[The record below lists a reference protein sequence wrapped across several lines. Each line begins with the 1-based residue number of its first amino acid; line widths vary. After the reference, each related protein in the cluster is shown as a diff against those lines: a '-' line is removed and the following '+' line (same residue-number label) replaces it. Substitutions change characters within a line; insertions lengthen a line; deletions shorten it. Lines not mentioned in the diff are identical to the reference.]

1 MTSPDQDQIID
12 AARGFL
18 SNELPVQYTRW
29 EKGAAL
35 SADRGMLPEFA
46 ALGWLG
52 MGIAE
57 ADGGV
62 GFSAVE
68 EMLLFR
74 EAGRFLVSPILLG
87 SVIAAKVAVGAGAAA
102 LAASII
108 EGKTQCGIAIPA
120 ARGQGPSEDVYL
132 IEASEAEYVVLVG
145 RQTIC
150 LINRDGLADALP
162 VRGVDGTVTLQSA
175 PWPAAA
181 AVIEV
186 SGRVAEDILLQ
197 MSLFIGAM
205 LTGGAEA
212 VRDLTVAHASER
224 SQFGQKIGA
233 FQAVSHPCADMAL
246 RCEAAFS
253 QIKMAAIT
261 LRDGRADG
269 EFQVRAARIVAF
281 NAALANAAAAVQ
293 LHGGMGFAAEY
304 PVQFFLKRAHLL
316 DQIAGALPDQL
327 DLLLGL
333 DYPEQ

>member
-12 AARGFL
+12 AARAFL

-29 EKGAAL
+29 EKGAGLAP
-35 SADRGMLPEFA
+35 DTGMLPEFA
-46 ALGWLG
+46 SLGWLG
-52 MGIAE
+52 MGVAE

-62 GFSAVE
+62 GFGAVE

-74 EAGRFLVSPILLG
+74 EAGRFLVSPVLLAN
-87 SVIAAKVAVGAGAAA
+87 VIAAKVAVGAGAVE
-102 LAASII
+102 LAGLII
-108 EGKTQCGIAIPA
+108 EGKTRCGIAIPA
-120 ARGQGPSEDVYL
+120 ARGQGPCKEVYL
-132 IEASEAEYVVLVG
+132 IEANEADYVLLIG
-145 RQTIC
+145 RQTIS
-150 LINRDGLADALP
+150 LIKRGSLADALTL
-162 VRGVDGTVTLQSA
+162 RGVDGTVTLQSA
-175 PWPAAA
+175 PWPNAT
-181 AVIEV
+181 AVAEV
-186 SGRVAEDILLQ
+186 SWEAAEDILLQ

-212 VRDLTVAHASER
+212 VRDLTVAHAIER

-261 LRDGRADG
+261 LRDGRGDG

-281 NAALANAAAAVQ
+281 NAALANAAASVQ

-327 DLLLGL
+327 DRFLGL